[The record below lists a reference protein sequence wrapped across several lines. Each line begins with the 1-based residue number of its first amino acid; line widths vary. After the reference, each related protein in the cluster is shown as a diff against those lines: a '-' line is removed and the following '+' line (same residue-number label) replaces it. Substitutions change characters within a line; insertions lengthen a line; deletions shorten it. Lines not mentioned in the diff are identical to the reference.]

1 VLGQT
6 ATKAGLAF
14 ILITVLMDVLSLGLV
29 IPITAKLV
37 KELAG
42 DNAIDAASYVG
53 WFGTIWAFM
62 QFFSSPLMGALS
74 DRFGR
79 RPVLLLSA
87 FGLGIDYI
95 IMALAPNLTWLF
107 IGRILTGIT
116 AASFS
121 TASAYIADVTPPD
134 KRSAAYG
141 IYGATFGLGFI
152 LGPALGGYLG
162 DIGLRYPFWVAAGL
176 TLANAC
182 YGFFVL
188 PESLPKEVRKP
199 FRWSRANP
207 QGSLNLLR
215 SVPGLL
221 PMAISLFTYQ
231 LAHSVFS
238 SVFVLYTDSR
248 FKWTP
253 GQVGQALAIVGILNF
268 IVQGAL
274 IRPLIGILGE
284 RMMVFVGLIGGIIGF
299 TAYGIVDNDKMFMAS
314 TVLFCT
320 MGFFS
325 AAIQGLM
332 SKQMDPSTQGQLSG
346 ANSSLNGIA
355 GMIGPILFTTVFR
368 TTIDRDG
375 GFYLPGAPFFLAAIV
390 LGIGLLTA
398 FIAIPK
404 QSKL

>member
-1 VLGQT
+1 
-6 ATKAGLAF
+6 
-14 ILITVLMDVLSLGLV
+14 
-29 IPITAKLV
+29 
-37 KELAG
+37 
-42 DNAIDAASYVG
+42 
-53 WFGTIWAFM
+53 
-62 QFFSSPLMGALS
+62 
-74 DRFGR
+74 
-79 RPVLLLSA
+79 
-87 FGLGIDYI
+87 
-95 IMALAPNLTWLF
+95 
-107 IGRILTGIT
+107 
-116 AASFS
+116 
-121 TASAYIADVTPPD
+121 
-134 KRSAAYG
+134 
-141 IYGATFGLGFI
+141 
-152 LGPALGGYLG
+152 
-162 DIGLRYPFWVAAGL
+162 
-176 TLANAC
+176 
-182 YGFFVL
+182 
-188 PESLPKEVRKP
+188 
-199 FRWSRANP
+199 
-207 QGSLNLLR
+207 
-215 SVPGLL
+215 
-221 PMAISLFTYQ
+221 MAISLFTYQ

-284 RMMVFVGLIGGIIGF
+284 RMMVFIGLIGGIIGF

-332 SKQMDPSTQGQLSG
+332 SKRMDPSTQGQLSG

-368 TTIDRDG
+368 TTIDPDG

>member
-284 RMMVFVGLIGGIIGF
+284 RMMVFIGLIGGIIGF
-299 TAYGIVDNDKMFMAS
+299 TAYGIVDESRFMAS

-332 SKQMDPSTQGQLSG
+332 SKRVDPSTQGQLSG

-355 GMIGPILFTTVFR
+355 GMIGPILFTSVFR
-368 TTIDRDG
+368 TTIDPDG